1 MLLDNRQN
9 MELDKLQLENRK
21 LTAEAKKFSAE
32 AHKLRHEALCYP
44 VIVGSAFTTAIA
56 AIINL
61 VLKY

>member
-1 MLLDNRQN
+1 